1 MKLLIIRHGDPDY
14 AIDDLTEVGKIE
26 AELLADRLVNEDI
39 KAVYCSPL
47 GRARKTA
54 EPTLIRT
61 GLGAQFCQWLREF
74 DYAKIQP
81 PYLSEPDCAWDL
93 LPEYMDEHALL
104 YSPTEWT
111 KDPLIQGTGI
121 EEAYKNVCDSL
132 DKLLAKHGYLREGKY
147 YRVTRE
153 NHDTI
158 ALFCH
163 YGLTC
168 VLLSHL
174 MGCSPYSIWQHVVTP
189 PTAVSTFYTEE
200 RREGIAHFRAIS
212 IGDTSHLYKA
222 GREPSFAA
230 RFCEC
235 FSDPTRHD

>member
-14 AIDDLTEVGKIE
+14 AIDGLTEVGKIE
-26 AELLADRLVNEDI
+26 AELLGDRLAGIDI
-39 KAVYCSPL
+39 TKIYCSPL

-54 EPTLIRT
+54 EPTLLHK
-61 GLGAQFCQWLREF
+61 GMEAECCEWLREF

-81 PYLSEPDCAWDL
+81 PYLAEPDCAWDI
-93 LPEYMDEHALL
+93 LPEYMDPIMYH
-104 YSPTEWT
+104 PTEWVNAPFL
-111 KDPLIQGTGI
+111 KGTGVA
-121 EEAYKNVCDSL
+121 EAYKEVCAEF
-132 DKLLAKHGYLREGKY
+132 DKMLAKHGYQREGCY

-153 NHDTI
+153 NHDTV

-174 MGCSPYSIWQHVVTP
+174 LGCSPYSMWQHVVTP
-189 PTAVSTFYTEE
+189 PTAVTTFHTEE
-200 RREGIAHFRAIS
+200 RRQGIAHFRAIS
-212 IGDTSHLYKA
+212 IGDTAHLYKA
-222 GREPSFAA
+222 DREPSFAA

-235 FSDPTRHD
+235 FRDPTRHD